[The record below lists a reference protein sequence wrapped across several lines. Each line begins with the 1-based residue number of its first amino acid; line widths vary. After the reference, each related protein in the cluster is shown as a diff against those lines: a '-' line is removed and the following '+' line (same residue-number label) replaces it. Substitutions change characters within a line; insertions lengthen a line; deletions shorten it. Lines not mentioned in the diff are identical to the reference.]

1 MADIKQYTDQIAQA
15 VYGEEVRSSIINAL
29 NKVNDDN
36 NSYQDIKNEIVQ
48 AKDDVDEQVANFDA
62 KVASAQSATTALE
75 NATATANTAKSQLT
89 SATSTANTAKTNL
102 TNATNTAN
110 TAKSNLETATS
121 NANTAKTNAEKAKTN
136 LDASITSANTAKSN
150 LETAISNANTAKSN
164 LDTSTKTGQTAKTNL
179 ETAINNATTAKSQLE
194 TVISNAGIAQTNLS
208 GVISTANQTITQLE
222 ADIATGNQLAS
233 SLETKNAT
241 AVQNINDLND
251 ANFNAREILTG
262 VDDIKAYLG
271 YMDEDIVGVQIDY
284 KNKTSQRLAGAYD
297 LTGGSDFDKYL
308 MFGGRKRCNVADDGS
323 IVAFYGDDNYSEDGS
338 MGQVMVYQPAF
349 YYKVVPLEMDVQTDG
364 IGYHLRKANY
374 YVSTKAKTGF
384 KRHPLFYDKNGEEI
398 EFALLSAFEG
408 SIFDVSADTFLLAD
422 EQVMDNA
429 NDKFCSIAGAKPA
442 SGKTQDLTRP
452 KVEQMSQNRGSDWH
466 GDLIKAESANQLLMI
481 IEMGMMNLQTAIGQG
496 VVSVSDTPN
505 TENNSKATGQTSS
518 LGNSTGQAEG
528 TAGQVS
534 ITYRGVEN
542 PWGNIWKFVYGVN
555 IWGNG
560 SMKGGVP
567 YICTDF
573 NFAESKNSGNYESA
587 GFTVTNA
594 GGYISAMGYG
604 GEEYDW
610 LFFASECLG
619 NSSVP
624 VGDYHWITQNLNGY
638 RIALLGGRWDYGSYA
653 GGFYWTL
660 NYGVGTRTRSVGG
673 RLVYVPT
680 KATATSYA
688 SNITAWKQKM
698 VA

>member
-110 TAKSNLETATS
+110 TAKSNLETATNNANKAKS
-121 NANTAKTNAEKAKTN
+121 NAETAKTN

-194 TVISNAGIAQTNLS
+194 TVISNAGTAQTNLS

-222 ADIATGNQLAS
+222 SDIATGNQLAS

-251 ANFNAREILTG
+251 ANFNAKEILTG

-297 LTGGSDFDKYL
+297 LTGGSDFDKYV

-323 IVAFYGDDNYSEDGS
+323 IVAFYGDDTYAEDGS

-349 YYKVVPLEMDVQTDG
+349 YYKVVPLEMDVQNDG

-408 SIFDVSADTFLLAD
+408 SIFDVSADAFLFAD

-429 NDKFCSIAGAKPA
+429 NDKFCSIAGTKPA

-452 KVEQMSQNRGSDWH
+452 KIEQMAQNRGSDWH

-496 VVSVSDTPN
+496 VVSISDTPN
-505 TENNSKATGQTSS
+505 TENNSIATGQTSS
-518 LGNSTGQAEG
+518 LGNSTGQADG

-534 ITYRGVEN
+534 VTYRGVEN
-542 PWGNIWKFVYGVN
+542 PWGNIWKHVYGVN

-604 GEEYDW
+604 DEEYDW
-610 LFFASECLG
+610 LFMASECLG

-624 VGDYHWITQNLNGY
+624 VGDYHWVTQNLNGY
-638 RIALLGGRWDYGSYA
+638 RIALLGGGWLSGSAA
-653 GGFYWTL
+653 GGFCWAL
-660 NYGVGTRTRSVGG
+660 LDSVGFRTRTFGG

-688 SNITAWKQKM
+688 SNVTAWKQKM

>member
-110 TAKSNLETATS
+110 TAKSNLETATN
-121 NANTAKTNAEKAKTN
+121 NANTAKTNAETAKSN
-136 LDASITSANTAKSN
+136 LNASITSATTAKSN

-638 RIALLGGRWDYGSYA
+638 RIALLGGSWVYGSIA
-653 GGFYWTL
+653 GGFYWYL
-660 NYGVGTRTRSVGG
+660 NTGVGTRTRAIGG

>member
-110 TAKSNLETATS
+110 TAKSNLEIATN
-121 NANTAKTNAEKAKTN
+121 NANTAKTNAETAKSN

-194 TVISNAGIAQTNLS
+194 TMISNAGIAQTNLS

-297 LTGGSDFDKYL
+297 LTGSSDFDKYV

-349 YYKVVPLEMDVQTDG
+349 YYKVVPLEMDVQNDG

-624 VGDYHWITQNLNGY
+624 VGDYNWVTQNLNGY
-638 RIALLGGRWDYGSYA
+638 RIARLGGVWVYGSTA
-653 GGFYWTL
+653 GGFSWTL
-660 NYGVGTRTRSVGG
+660 NTGVGYRTRNVGG

-688 SNITAWKQKM
+688 SNVTAWKRKM

>member
-638 RIALLGGRWDYGSYA
+638 RIAPLGGHWANGSSA
-653 GGFYWTL
+653 GGFCWSLTTS
-660 NYGVGTRTRSVGG
+660 VGYRNRYIGG

>member
-110 TAKSNLETATS
+110 TAKSNLETATN
-121 NANTAKTNAEKAKTN
+121 NANTAKTNAETAKSN
-136 LDASITSANTAKSN
+136 LNASITSATTAKSN

-638 RIALLGGRWDYGSYA
+638 RIARLGGSWVYGSIA
-653 GGFYWTL
+653 GGFYWYL
-660 NYGVGTRTRSVGG
+660 NTGVGTRTRAIGG

>member
-110 TAKSNLETATS
+110 TAKSNLETATNNANKAKS
-121 NANTAKTNAEKAKTN
+121 NAETAKTN

-194 TVISNAGIAQTNLS
+194 TVISNAGTAQTNLS

-222 ADIATGNQLAS
+222 SDIATGNQLAS

-251 ANFNAREILTG
+251 ANFNAKEILTG

-297 LTGGSDFDKYL
+297 LTGGSDFDKYV

-323 IVAFYGDDNYSEDGS
+323 IVAFYGDDTYAEDGS

-349 YYKVVPLEMDVQTDG
+349 YYKVVPLEMDVQNDG

-408 SIFDVSADTFLLAD
+408 SIFDVSADAFLFAD

-429 NDKFCSIAGAKPA
+429 NDKFCSIAGTKPA

-452 KVEQMSQNRGSDWH
+452 KIEQMAQNRGSDWH

-496 VVSVSDTPN
+496 VVSISDTPN
-505 TENNSKATGQTSS
+505 TENNSIATGQTSS
-518 LGNSTGQAEG
+518 LGNSTGQADG

-534 ITYRGVEN
+534 VTYRGVEN
-542 PWGNIWKFVYGVN
+542 PWGNIWKHVYGVN

-604 GEEYDW
+604 DEEYDW
-610 LFFASECLG
+610 LFMASECLG

-624 VGDYHWITQNLNGY
+624 VGDHHWVTQNLNGY
-638 RIALLGGRWDYGSYA
+638 RIALLGGLWYFGSLA
-653 GGFYWTL
+653 GGFYWDL
-660 NYGVGTRTRSVGG
+660 SNSVGYRARYVGG

-688 SNITAWKQKM
+688 SNVTAWKQKM